1 MNTAMVEQI
10 ANAVLYEG
18 YILYPYRAS
27 ALKNRCRMTIG
38 GLVPASCSA
47 ALDGSEPCATL
58 TQCLVRGDG
67 ESTLKANV
75 RFLQPLRRRI
85 GQLAEPLASWPA
97 HGEPDFRPVDAL
109 PVGGQLYQTWE
120 EAIERNVPSPDIPLG
135 ELVSS
140 ARRLGFSFPAS
151 RQINPLG
158 GPGGPIVGVIERR
171 QHGIAGNVELSA
183 DRVGERLFR
192 VTMRIANDTP
202 LNDAEASRR
211 TEFGARML
219 ASPHAILNVDQ
230 GEFVS
235 MLDPPEELRSLA
247 AECRNVGLWPVLVGE
262 PGSRDAIL
270 SSPII
275 LYDYPRV
282 APESPGDFFDGTEID
297 ELLALR
303 ILTLTPEEKRQMGG
317 ADARAK
323 ELLDR
328 VEVMGEGQFAR
339 LHGSTRTVRPGDRVR
354 LRPRCR
360 ADAFD
365 ILLAGKAAT
374 VASVE
379 RDYEGTTYLAVTV
392 DDDPGRD
399 LGVEGKPG
407 HRFFFR
413 SDEVEPLPP
422 RGEFDS

>member
-27 ALKNRCRMTIG
+27 ALKNQCRMTIG
-38 GLVPASCSA
+38 SLVPASCGA
-47 ALDGSEPCATL
+47 ALDGSEPCVMQ

-67 ESTLKANV
+67 ETTLKAIV
-75 RFLQPLRRRI
+75 RFLQPLQRQI
-85 GQLAEPLASWPA
+85 GQLAEPLADWPA
-97 HGEPDFRPVDAL
+97 DGEPDFRPVDAL
-109 PVGGQLYQTWE
+109 QLGDHLYQTWE
-120 EAIERNVPSPDIPLG
+120 EAIERNVSSPDFPLG
-135 ELVSS
+135 ELISS
-140 ARRLGFSFPAS
+140 ACRIEFSFPTS
-151 RQINPLG
+151 REVNPLG
-158 GPGGPIVGVIERR
+158 APGGPIVGVVERR
-171 QHGIAGNVELSA
+171 QHGIVGSVEVSA

-192 VTMRIANDTP
+192 VTVRIANDTP
-202 LNDAEASRR
+202 LNTAEASRR
-211 TEFGARML
+211 TEFGARTL
-219 ASPHAILNVDQ
+219 ASPHAILSVDQ

-235 MLDPPEELRSLA
+235 MLDPPEELTSLVA
-247 AECRNVGLWPVLVGE
+247 DCRNVGTWPVLVGE
-262 PGSRDAIL
+262 PGRRNTML

-275 LYDYPRV
+275 LHDYPRV
-282 APESPGDFFDGTEID
+282 APESLGDFFDGTEID

-317 ADARAK
+317 ADGRAK
-323 ELLDR
+323 ALLDR
-328 VEVMGEGQFAR
+328 IEAMGEGQFAR

-354 LRPRCR
+354 LRPHCQ